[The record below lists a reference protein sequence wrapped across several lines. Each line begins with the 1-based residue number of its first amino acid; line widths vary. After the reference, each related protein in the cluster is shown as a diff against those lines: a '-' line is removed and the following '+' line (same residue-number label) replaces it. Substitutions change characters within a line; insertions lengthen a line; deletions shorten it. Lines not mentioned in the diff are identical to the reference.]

1 VTEHRFRHT
10 LRRSWRLFRAFGH
23 EQTDPDRFYGPLAED
38 SVRQVQHFE
47 PLDGRLLL
55 DVGGGPGYFAD
66 AFRAAGARYIGVEAD
81 HGEFEVRPT
90 SMEDMVIGSGLQLP
104 FADETFDVS
113 YSSNVLEHVNEPW
126 TMADEMVRVTRRG
139 GLVVIAYT
147 LWWGP
152 WGGHETAPWHYFGGH
167 RARRRYARKHG
178 HDPKNIFGESLFAVT
193 AHGGLQWLR
202 QNADLVDVQ
211 AFPRY
216 LPHWLH
222 WLVRVPVVREL
233 ATWNM
238 VLVGR
243 RK

>member
-1 VTEHRFRHT
+1 
-10 LRRSWRLFRAFGH
+10 
-23 EQTDPDRFYGPLAED
+23 
-38 SVRQVQHFE
+38 
-47 PLDGRLLL
+47 
-55 DVGGGPGYFAD
+55 
-66 AFRAAGARYIGVEAD
+66 GVEAD

-178 HDPKNIFGESLFAVT
+178 
-193 AHGGLQWLR
+193 
-202 QNADLVDVQ
+202 
-211 AFPRY
+211 
-216 LPHWLH
+216 
-222 WLVRVPVVREL
+222 
-233 ATWNM
+233 
-238 VLVGR
+238 
-243 RK
+243 